1 MTPLIGVENLMVDPD
16 FSVPRTEQ
24 TAGSGFQSRS
34 SAGSPGTSGADKTS
48 GMPGKTKAAAK
59 TGDAA
64 SSRLKGQAAQAQ
76 EPEPRPME
84 PSRVIEVQFFK
95 DGVLGR
101 RLNTGSPRA
110 NGHIDIE
117 A

>member
-1 MTPLIGVENLMVDPD
+1 MADPG

-34 SAGSPGTSGADKTS
+34 SAGSPGTPRADKT
-48 GMPGKTKAAAK
+48 GGVPGKTKGAGK
-59 TGDAA
+59 TGTVA
-64 SSRLKGQAAQAQ
+64 STRPDGQAAQAQ

-95 DGVLGR
+95 DGILGR
-101 RLNTGSPRA
+101 KLRAGSPRA
-110 NGHIDIE
+110 HGHIDIE